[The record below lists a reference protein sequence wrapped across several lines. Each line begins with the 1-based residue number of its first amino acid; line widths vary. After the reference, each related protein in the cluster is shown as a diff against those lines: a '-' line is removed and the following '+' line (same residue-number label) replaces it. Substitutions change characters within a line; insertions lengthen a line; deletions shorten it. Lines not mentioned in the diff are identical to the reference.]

1 MKSASSKSSESLC
14 STSSNNSK
22 GRILHR
28 RTHSGFISL
37 ALPSSSDVRQRVLS
51 ARQHRLRSLQ
61 NKLTE
66 VQQENAVCTRIFI
79 YTVRVLIYSTA
90 FYSKQSLNNENRL
103 LKTLHKRQ
111 DNALAKYQQSS
122 ADLPQLLHSHA
133 EELHVWQTKSRNLNV
148 QQRELSKRIVQKDKT
163 INELSD
169 RIKHLK
175 LLAEDK

>member
-1 MKSASSKSSESLC
+1 M
-14 STSSNNSK
+14 
-22 GRILHR
+22 
-28 RTHSGFISL
+28 
-37 ALPSSSDVRQRVLS
+37 
-51 ARQHRLRSLQ
+51 
-61 NKLTE
+61 
-66 VQQENAVCTRIFI
+66 QQENAVCTRIFI